1 MSNQETPESIA
12 IGKVPLF
19 KHLEYSELISLLFF
33 VETKSVL
40 QEDNLFHQHDQPDGM
55 YILMAGALKIY
66 LPPTA
71 MGGKQKDL
79 TELSPGQY
87 VGEFGLIDGEPR
99 SASVTAVKDSQV
111 LFLPTTA
118 FVKAL
123 DEHPKIAKSVV
134 DALCDLVISLP
145 KLKIDSDRGL
155 ALIKER
161 RVMPD
166 LENMRRLT
174 RIIRKYNQIQSQ
186 RV

>member
-1 MSNQETPESIA
+1 M
-12 IGKVPLF
+12 
-19 KHLEYSELISLLFF
+19 
-33 VETKSVL
+33 
-40 QEDNLFHQHDQPDGM
+40 
-55 YILMAGALKIY
+55 
-66 LPPTA
+66 
-71 MGGKQKDL
+71 
-79 TELSPGQY
+79 
-87 VGEFGLIDGEPR
+87 GEFGLIDGEPR

>member
-1 MSNQETPESIA
+1 VSNQETPESIA

-19 KHLEYSELISLLFF
+19 KQLEYAELISLLFF

-40 QEDNLFHQHDQPDGM
+40 QEDNLFHKNDQPDGM
-55 YILMAGALKIY
+55 YILMSGVLKIY
-66 LPPTA
+66 LPPTT
-71 MGGKQKDL
+71 MGGKHKDL
-79 TELSPGQY
+79 AELSPGQY

-99 SASVTAVKDSQV
+99 SASVTALKDSQV

-118 FVKAL
+118 FVKAI
-123 DEHPKIAKSVV
+123 DEYPKIAKSVV

-161 RVMPD
+161 KVKPD
-166 LENMRRLT
+166 LENMRKLT
-174 RIIRKYNQIQSQ
+174 SIIRKYNQIQSQ